1 MDKALL
7 ISEVTFKAVR
17 SSGPGGQ
24 NVNKVASKILLSFD
38 LVLSKA
44 LTEDEKALL
53 QIKLAS
59 KLSQENILSI
69 TSQEDRSQIKNK
81 EIATKKFLKIIE
93 NGLNLDKPRKETKI
107 PRGIKEKRLH
117 AKKVM
122 SVLKQNRKKPNF

>member
-1 MDKALL
+1 MDKELL

-93 NGLNLDKPRKETKI
+93 NGLKIDKPRKETKI
-107 PRGIKEKRLH
+107 PRGIKEKRLN

>member
-7 ISEVTFKAVR
+7 ISEISFKAVR

-24 NVNKVASKILLSFD
+24 NVNKVASKVILSFD
-38 LVLSKA
+38 LLLSNG
-44 LTEDEKALL
+44 LTEDEKTHL

-59 KLSQENILSI
+59 KLSQENILLI

-81 EIATKKFLKIIE
+81 EIAIKKFLKILE
-93 NGLNLDKPRKETKI
+93 NGLKIDKIRKETKI
-107 PRGIKEKRLH
+107 PRGIKEKRLN

-122 SVLKQNRKKPNF
+122 SILKQNRKKPIF

>member
-44 LTEDEKALL
+44 LSEDEKALL

-69 TSQEDRSQIKNK
+69 TSQEDRSQLKNK

-93 NGLNLDKPRKETKI
+93 NGLKIDKPRKETKI
-107 PRGIKEKRLH
+107 PRGIKEKRLN

>member
-44 LTEDEKALL
+44 LSEDEKALL

-93 NGLNLDKPRKETKI
+93 NGLKIDKPRKETKI
-107 PRGIKEKRLH
+107 PRGIKEKRLN

>member
-1 MDKALL
+1 MDKELL

-44 LTEDEKALL
+44 LSEDEKVYL

-69 TSQEDRSQIKNK
+69 TSQEDRSQLKNK

-93 NGLNLDKPRKETKI
+93 NGLKIDKPRKETKI
-107 PRGIKEKRLH
+107 SRGIKEKRLH

>member
-69 TSQEDRSQIKNK
+69 TSQEERSQLKNK

-93 NGLNLDKPRKETKI
+93 NGLKIDKPRKETKI

>member
-44 LTEDEKALL
+44 LTEDEKAHL

-59 KLSQENILSI
+59 KLSQENILLI
-69 TSQEDRSQIKNK
+69 TSQEDRSQLKNK
-81 EIATKKFLKIIE
+81 EIAIKKFLKIIE
-93 NGLNLDKPRKETKI
+93 NGLKIDKPRKETKI
-107 PRGIKEKRLH
+107 PRSIKEKRLN

>member
-17 SSGPGGQ
+17 SSGAGGQ
-24 NVNKVASKILLSFD
+24 NVNKVASKVILSFD

-44 LTEDEKALL
+44 LSEHEKALL

-69 TSQEDRSQIKNK
+69 TSQEERSQLKNK
-81 EIATKKFLKIIE
+81 EIAIKKFLKILE
-93 NGLNLDKPRKETKI
+93 NGLKIDKPRKETKI
-107 PRGIKEKRLH
+107 PRGIKEKRLN

-122 SVLKQNRKKPNF
+122 SVLKQNRKKPIF

>member
-17 SSGPGGQ
+17 SSGAGGQ
-24 NVNKVASKILLSFD
+24 NVNKVASKVILSFD

-44 LTEDEKALL
+44 LSEDEKALL

-69 TSQEDRSQIKNK
+69 TSQENRSQLKNK

-93 NGLNLDKPRKETKI
+93 NGLKIDKPRKETKI

>member
-1 MDKALL
+1 MDKELL

-59 KLSQENILSI
+59 KLSQENILLI

-93 NGLNLDKPRKETKI
+93 NGLKIDKPRKETKI
-107 PRGIKEKRLH
+107 PRGIKEKRLN

>member
-44 LTEDEKALL
+44 LSEDEKALL

-69 TSQEDRSQIKNK
+69 TSQEDRSQLKNK

-93 NGLNLDKPRKETKI
+93 NGLKIDKPRKETKI

>member
-7 ISEVTFKAVR
+7 ISEVSFKAVR

-24 NVNKVASKILLSFD
+24 NVNKVASKVILSFD
-38 LVLSKA
+38 LLLSKG
-44 LTEDEKALL
+44 LTDDEKALL

-59 KLSQENILSI
+59 KLSQENILLI
-69 TSQEDRSQIKNK
+69 TSQEDKSQIKNK
-81 EIATKKFLKIIE
+81 EIAKKKFLKILE
-93 NGLNLDKPRKETKI
+93 NGLKIDKPRKETKV
-107 PRGIKEKRLH
+107 PRGIKEKRLN

>member
-7 ISEVTFKAVR
+7 ISEVSFKAVR

-24 NVNKVASKILLSFD
+24 NVNKIASKVILSFD
-38 LVLSKA
+38 LLLSKG

-59 KLSQENILSI
+59 KLSQENILLI

-81 EIATKKFLKIIE
+81 EIAIKKFFKILE
-93 NGLNLDKPRKETKI
+93 NGLKIDKPRKETKI
-107 PRGIKEKRLH
+107 PRG
-117 AKKVM
+117 V
-122 SVLKQNRKKPNF
+122 

>member
-69 TSQEDRSQIKNK
+69 TSQEDRSQLKNK

-93 NGLNLDKPRKETKI
+93 NGLKIDKPRKETKI

>member
-44 LTEDEKALL
+44 LSEDEKALL

-93 NGLNLDKPRKETKI
+93 NGLKIDKARKETKI

>member
-7 ISEVTFKAVR
+7 ISEVTFKAAR

-59 KLSQENILSI
+59 KLSQENILLI
-69 TSQEDRSQIKNK
+69 TSQEDRSQLKNK

-93 NGLNLDKPRKETKI
+93 NGLKIDKPRKETKI